1 MRTLS
6 FVHGR
11 GQQARDPDMVRQ
23 RWAAAL
29 NKGLTAAGGYALD
42 PAAIEAIRFPYYG
55 DVLWAAVVQGR
66 AAVPDVAALDA
77 VQRVDPGL
85 PDPVNRRQVAVLQ
98 SMAHELGG
106 QASPASAAALLA
118 VPDSMLVR
126 GLLEWVANHSGVDE
140 AVIRGFL
147 RDVSAYLE
155 LPGCRAAVQDVVRPT
170 LLADPDS
177 VLVGHSLGG
186 VVCAEL
192 LAEDQIRERVGLFVA
207 VGAPLGL
214 DAVTDGTR
222 PPGSGRPASPWVN
235 VYDLRDWVAL
245 GSPLPQA
252 GGLREQ
258 LAVANPR
265 SYEHSIES
273 YLAHPEIATVIADAL
288 DG

>member
-11 GQQARDPDMVRQ
+11 GQQGRDPDMLRQ
-23 RWAAAL
+23 RWAAGL
-29 NKGLTAAGGYALD
+29 NKGLTAAGRNALD

-85 PDPVNRRQVAVLQ
+85 PDAVNRRQVAVLQ
-98 SMAHELGG
+98 SMAHELGV
-106 QASPASAAALLA
+106 QASPASAALLA
-118 VPDSMLVR
+118 VPSSLLVR

-155 LPGCRAAVQDVVRPT
+155 LPGCRAAVQDVVRPA
-170 LLADPDS
+170 LLADADS

-186 VVCAEL
+186 VVSAEL
-192 LAEDQIRERVGLFVA
+192 LAEDQVRQRVGLFVA

-214 DAVTDGTR
+214 DAVTDGMR
-222 PPGSGRPASPWVN
+222 PRGSARPASPWVN

-245 GSPLPQA
+245 GSPLPQT

-265 SYEHSIES
+265 SYEHSIEY
-273 YLAHPEIATVIADAL
+273 YLAHPEVATVIADAL

>member
-11 GQQARDPDMVRQ
+11 RQQARDPDMLRQ

-29 NKGLTAAGGYALD
+29 NKGLTAAGRNALD

-98 SMAHELGG
+98 SMAHELGD
-106 QASPASAAALLA
+106 QASPASAVLLALLA
-118 VPDSMLVR
+118 VPSSMLVR

-147 RDVSAYLE
+147 RDV
-155 LPGCRAAVQDVVRPT
+155 
-170 LLADPDS
+170 
-177 VLVGHSLGG
+177 
-186 VVCAEL
+186 
-192 LAEDQIRERVGLFVA
+192 
-207 VGAPLGL
+207 
-214 DAVTDGTR
+214 
-222 PPGSGRPASPWVN
+222 
-235 VYDLRDWVAL
+235 
-245 GSPLPQA
+245 
-252 GGLREQ
+252 
-258 LAVANPR
+258 
-265 SYEHSIES
+265 
-273 YLAHPEIATVIADAL
+273 
-288 DG
+288 

>member
-1 MRTLS
+1 VRTLS

-11 GQQARDPDMVRQ
+11 GQQSRDRDMLRQ

-29 NKGLTAAGGYALD
+29 NKGLTAAGRNALD
-42 PAAIEAIRFPYYG
+42 PAAIEAITFPYYG

-66 AAVPDVAALDA
+66 AAVPDVAVLNA

-98 SMAHELGG
+98 SMAHELGV
-106 QASPASAAALLA
+106 QASPASAALLA
-118 VPDSMLVR
+118 VPSSVLVR

-140 AVIRGFL
+140 AVIRNFL

-155 LPGCRAAVQDVVRPT
+155 LPGCRAAVQDVVRPA
-170 LLADPDS
+170 LLADADS

-192 LAEDQIRERVGLFVA
+192 LAEDQVRERVGLFVA

-214 DAVTDGTR
+214 DDVTDGMR
-222 PPGSGRPASPWVN
+222 PRGSARPASPWVN

-245 GSPLPQA
+245 GSPLPHT

-273 YLAHPEIATVIADAL
+273 YLGHPEVATIIADAL